1 MEFIVLVL
9 GLGLLAGLVVRKKG
23 DNTMDTLSKGC
34 GCIILII
41 IILTIFYTYQASIN
55 ANP

>member
-1 MEFIVLVL
+1 MEFIVLIL

-34 GCIILII
+34 GCIIVII
-41 IILTIFYTYQASIN
+41 IRLMIFYTYQASIN
-55 ANP
+55 ATA

>member
-9 GLGLLAGLVVRKKG
+9 GLGLLVGLVVRKKG

-34 GCIILII
+34 GCIVVI
-41 IILTIFYTYQASIN
+41 IILLMIFYTYQASIN
-55 ANP
+55 ATA

>member
-34 GCIILII
+34 GCIIVFAII
-41 IILTIFYTYQASIN
+41 IFLVYSWNLSNTATA
-55 ANP
+55 

>member
-34 GCIILII
+34 GCIIVFAII
-41 IILTIFYTYQASIN
+41 IFLVYSWNLSNTAP
-55 ANP
+55 A

>member
-34 GCIILII
+34 GCIVVII
-41 IILTIFYTYQASIN
+41 IFLMIFYTYQASIN
-55 ANP
+55 ATA

>member
-9 GLGLLAGLVVRKKG
+9 GLGLLVGLVVRKKG

-34 GCIILII
+34 GCIFVI
-41 IILTIFYTYQASIN
+41 IILLMIFYTYQASIN
-55 ANP
+55 ATA

>member
-34 GCIILII
+34 GCIIFII
-41 IILTIFYTYQASIN
+41 IILMIFYTYQASIN

>member
-34 GCIILII
+34 GCIVVT
-41 IILTIFYTYQASIN
+41 IILLMIFYTYQASIN
-55 ANP
+55 ATA